1 MHLPQGGWWLGWND
15 AVSSLIYFEG
25 FEKGEQSFVSRFLQS
40 GMTVLDI
47 GAHHG
52 LYTLLASK
60 RVGPQGA
67 VIAFEPSPREL
78 RNLRWNLALN
88 RSRNVRL
95 EPLALSSNEGTAE
108 LFVCLGQGTA
118 CNSLRPPAVSEP
130 TQPILVTVTTLD
142 SYLEKHPIRSV
153 DFVKID
159 VEGAEL
165 EVLKGATGLLSSSSR
180 PVVMCEL
187 ADIRTEPWDYR
198 SCEIYEFLETYD
210 YRWFSVTPEGRLRP
224 CPRKEQYHESL
235 IAVPEENLSAVAAF
249 VERSGQECTELM

>member
-1 MHLPQGGWWLGWND
+1 MRLPQGVWWLGWND
-15 AVSSLIYFEG
+15 AVSNLIYSESFER
-25 FEKGEQSFVSRFLQS
+25 EEQSFVSRFLQT

-60 RVGPQGA
+60 KVGPKGS

-78 RNLRWNLALN
+78 RKLRWNLALN

-95 EPLALSSNEGTAE
+95 EPFALSSNEGMAK

-130 TQPILVTVTTLD
+130 TQMILVPVTTLD
-142 SYLEKHPIRSV
+142 SYLEKHPICPV
-153 DFVKID
+153 DFMKMD

-165 EVLKGATGLLSSSSR
+165 EVLKGATKLLNSNFR
-180 PVVMCEL
+180 PVIMCEL
-187 ADIRTEPWDYR
+187 ADIRTEPWSYV
-198 SCEIYEFLETYD
+198 SYEIYEFLETRG
-210 YRWFSVTPEGRLRP
+210 YRWFSVTLEGRLQP
-224 CPRKEQYHESL
+224 CPRKKQYHEDL
-235 IAVPEENLSAVAAF
+235 IAVPEEKLPAVAAF
-249 VERSGQECTELM
+249 VEGSE